1 MRLTMPEEI
10 LLLMLDDETG
20 RLIDRAAPSG
30 DYALVGAILAELA
43 LQERI
48 RTAPARL
55 TIANPAPVGDE
66 VLDEVLGR
74 IQAEAE
80 PQDSRWWIE
89 TLAKDADRFR
99 DAYFDRLVRRGIL
112 KMEEGRFL
120 WIFAE
125 RRYPLIS
132 DKEEREV
139 KGRVMAVIFN
149 DAVPEPHDSLLI
161 GLTRAAGLFP
171 LLLAPAELER
181 AQPRID
187 QVADMQELNRSLL
200 EAVRD
205 IFTEVA
211 RYAPLM

>member
-20 RLIDRAAPSG
+20 QLVDRAAPSG
-30 DYALVGAILAELA
+30 DYAIIGAILAELA
-43 LQERI
+43 LEGRI
-48 RTAPARL
+48 HTDPERL
-55 TIANPAPVGDE
+55 TVTDPTPTGDP
-66 VLDEVLGR
+66 VLDDVLGR
-74 IQAEAE
+74 IKAEAE
-80 PQDSRWWIE
+80 PHGGRWWIE
-89 TLAKDADRFR
+89 TLAKDADAFR
-99 DAYFDRLVRRGIL
+99 DVYFDRLVRRGVL

-120 WIFAE
+120 WFFAE
-125 RRYPLIS
+125 RRYPLVS

-139 KGRVMAVIFN
+139 KGRLMAVIFN
-149 DAVPEPHDSLLI
+149 DAIPEHHDSLLI

-171 LLLAPAELER
+171 LLLTPAELER

-187 QVADMQELNRSLL
+187 QVANMEDLNRTLAD
-200 EAVRD
+200 AVRD